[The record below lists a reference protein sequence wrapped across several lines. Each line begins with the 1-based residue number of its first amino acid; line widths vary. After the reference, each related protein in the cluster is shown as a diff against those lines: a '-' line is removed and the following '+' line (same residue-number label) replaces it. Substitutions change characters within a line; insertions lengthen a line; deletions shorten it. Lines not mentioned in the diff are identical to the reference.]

1 MKRTRTRRR
10 AGAALRIGFGA
21 ILVAVLGLV
30 AGTPVGAQ
38 DAALET
44 VERLAANG
52 RLTDARATLERWN
65 QEHPETSA
73 VAGEVRAHALLLA
86 ARLAV
91 DPGAAE
97 AGYLAVALGYPSSAH
112 AAEALLRLGQ
122 GLVLAA
128 EAGTRADGATRG
140 AGFLERLVSDY
151 PGSPHR
157 ATGQLWLVRANVL
170 SGRSGQAC
178 EVAREALAVGV
189 QDDDVGDMLRVELA
203 SHCEGRAPERAARP
217 STSDPGVSP
226 QAPSRVAP
234 NADARFTVQ
243 SAAMSEEARATA
255 LAAALRNAGFDARVV
270 RIEGSR
276 LVRVRVGRFSAVR
289 EAEALAARMRVA
301 RFEAVVVG
309 DAHHEIIR

>member
-1 MKRTRTRRR
+1 MRVGRAR
-10 AGAALRIGFGA
+10 AGAVGA
-21 ILVAVLGLV
+21 VMMAAVLCLLG
-30 AGTPVGAQ
+30 GTPVRAQ
-38 DAALET
+38 DVALET
-44 VERLAANG
+44 VERLAASG

-65 QEHPETSA
+65 QDHPETSA

-97 AGYLAVALGYPSSAH
+97 AGYLAVALGYPSSPH

-128 EAGTRADGATRG
+128 EAGTRADGATRA

-170 SGRSGQAC
+170 SGRLAQAC
-178 EVAREALAVGV
+178 EGARDALSAGV
-189 QDDDVGDMLRVELA
+189 DDEDLADMLRVELA
-203 SHCEGRAPERAARP
+203 THCEGRTPERTARAPVPDPAVP
-217 STSDPGVSP
+217 SEPP
-226 QAPSRVAP
+226 ARAAPS
-234 NADARFTVQ
+234 ADARFTVQ

-255 LAAALRNAGFDARVV
+255 LAAALRTSGFDARVV

-276 LVRVRVGRFSAVR
+276 LVRVRVGRFTAVR
-289 EAEALAARMRVA
+289 EAEALAARMRAA

-309 DAHHEIIR
+309 DAHHEIVR